1 MKAVC
6 LTNMSRIIIIGAG
19 FSSLSAAAYLAKAGH
34 EVHVL
39 EKWDQAGGRARTYAA
54 EGFLFD
60 MGPSWYWMPD
70 VFERFFANFDKK
82 VSDYYKLVRLDP
94 SYKVVWQ
101 DGEKWDIP
109 AGVAALS
116 TLLEQKEKGAGQ
128 QLEKFLAQAKKKY
141 EIGIQELVYKPNL
154 SFTEYLH
161 VGLLKGLLESDV
173 FTSMRSHIAKYFSDA
188 KIKELLEFPVL
199 FLGAG
204 AQDIPALYSLMNY
217 ADIVGGTWYP
227 MGGMHLIAKAMEAVA
242 KEQGAQF
249 HYNEEVLALETAGQK
264 ITGIKTANKVWTADY
279 YLSGADYHHTE
290 NLLPKNLQQYDEAYW
305 EKRTMAPS
313 ALIYYVGLNKRM
325 PDTVPHHTLFFDA
338 NFEKHSQEI
347 YDRPQMPSDPLFYL
361 CAPSKTDPSVAPEGC
376 ENLFFLIPTAPGLEN
391 DTEEVRDQYFEILC
405 ARLEKHYGMDIR
417 PHIVHRRSFSVKD
430 FKSDY
435 HSFKGNAYGLAN
447 TLNQTAILKP
457 RLVSKKVKNLAYCG
471 QLTVPGPGV
480 PPALVSGEVAANYIH
495 QQLKRTKN

>member
-1 MKAVC
+1 
-6 LTNMSRIIIIGAG
+6 MSRIIIIGAG

-313 ALIYYVGLNKRM
+313 AFIYYVGLNKRM

-338 NFEKHSQEI
+338 DFEKHSQEI

>member
-1 MKAVC
+1 
-6 LTNMSRIIIIGAG
+6 MSRIIIIGAG

-39 EKWDQAGGRARTYAA
+39 EKWEQPGGRARTYKA

-70 VFERFFANFDKK
+70 VFERFFSNFGKK
-82 VSDYYKLVRLDP
+82 VSDYYNLVRLNP

-101 DGEKWDIP
+101 DGSQWDIP
-109 AGVAALS
+109 AGMEALS
-116 TLLEQKEKGAGQ
+116 KLLEEKEKGAGK

-154 SFTEYLH
+154 SFSEYLH
-161 VGLLKGLLESDV
+161 LGLLKGLLESDV
-173 FTSMRSHIAKYFSDA
+173 FTSMRKHIAKYFSDS

-242 KEQGAQF
+242 KEQGVHF
-249 HYNEEVLALETAGQK
+249 HYREEVLAIETEGTEIK
-264 ITGIKTANKVWTADY
+264 GIKTANQVWTADF

-290 NLLPKNLQQYDEAYW
+290 NLLPKSLQQYDEKYW
-305 EKRTMAPS
+305 QKRTMAPS
-313 ALIYYVGLNKRM
+313 ALIYYVGLNTKM
-325 PDTVPHHTLFFDA
+325 PDTVTHHTLFFDA
-338 NFEKHSQEI
+338 DFERHSEEI

-361 CAPSKTDPSVAPEGC
+361 CAPSKTDSSVAPEGC

-391 DTEEVRDQYFEILC
+391 DTEDVRQEYFELLC
-405 ARLEKHYGMDIR
+405 TRLEKHYGMDIR
-417 PHIVHRRSFSVKD
+417 PHIIHQRSFSVKD
-430 FKSDY
+430 FKQDY
-435 HSFKGNAYGLAN
+435 NSFKGNAYGLAN

-457 RLVSKKVKNLAYCG
+457 RLVSKKVRNLAYCG

-495 QQLKRTKN
+495 QQLKRTKI

>member
-1 MKAVC
+1 
-6 LTNMSRIIIIGAG
+6 MSRIIIIGAG

-161 VGLLKGLLESDV
+161 IGLLKGLLESDV

-338 NFEKHSQEI
+338 DFEKHSQEI

>member
-1 MKAVC
+1 
-6 LTNMSRIIIIGAG
+6 MSRIIIIGAG

-338 NFEKHSQEI
+338 DFEKHSQEI

>member
-1 MKAVC
+1 
-6 LTNMSRIIIIGAG
+6 MSRIIIIGAG

-39 EKWDQAGGRARTYAA
+39 EKWEQPGGRARTFSA

-70 VFERFFANFDKK
+70 VFERFFGNFGKK
-82 VSDYYKLVRLDP
+82 VSDYYNLVRLDP

-101 DGEKWDIP
+101 DGSQWDIP
-109 AGVAALS
+109 AGMEALAK
-116 TLLEQKEKGAGQ
+116 LLEEKEKGAGK

-141 EIGIQELVYKPNL
+141 ELGIQELVYKPNL
-154 SFTEYLH
+154 SFAEYLH
-161 VGLLKGLLESDV
+161 LGLLKGLLESDV
-173 FTSMRSHIAKYFSDA
+173 FTSMRKHIAKYFSDS
-188 KIKELLEFPVL
+188 KIIELLEFPVL

-242 KEQGAQF
+242 KEQGAHF
-249 HYNEEVLALETAGQK
+249 HYGEEVTSISCNGDQ
-264 ITGIKTANKVWTADY
+264 INGIKTSKGNWEGDF

-290 NLLPKNLQQYDEAYW
+290 NLLPKALQQYDENYW
-305 EKRTMAPS
+305 QKRTMAPS
-313 ALIYYVGLNKRM
+313 ALIYYVGLNTKM

-338 NFEKHSQEI
+338 DFERHSEEI
-347 YDRPQMPSDPLFYL
+347 YDRPQMPTDPLFYL
-361 CAPSKTDPSVAPEGC
+361 CAPSKTDSSVAPAGC
-376 ENLFFLIPTAPGLEN
+376 ENLFFLIPTAPGLDN
-391 DTEEVRDQYFEILC
+391 DTEEVRQKYFDMLC
-405 ARLEKHYGMDIR
+405 TRLEKHYGMDIR
-417 PHIVHRRSFSVKD
+417 PHIVYQRSFSVKD
-430 FKSDY
+430 FKQDY
-435 HSFKGNAYGLAN
+435 NSFKGNAYGLAN

-457 RLVSKKVKNLAYCG
+457 RLVSKKVRNLAYCG

-495 QQLKRTKN
+495 QKLKRTNH